1 MRARSALL
9 LLLAAWA
16 HPYQAEAQTF
26 ELVPEAR
33 SAHVGD
39 PIPFRATVRLD
50 SGQALIDVAPHPLLP
65 PGDGIALL
73 TADTLRPARD
83 GSLQGRVRLAFYRTG
98 LQPVPTLALL
108 YRRNPA
114 APPETLVHR
123 SVAVEIVPVLPAG
136 SQEIKDIKGLVKL
149 GAGSWELGVGFLAL
163 IAVVLLFRRWW
174 RAPEPAQPP
183 TPPPEPRDAYDEAL
197 AALAAIEREQWP
209 SRGEVAR
216 HYEAASQILRRC
228 LAEATTV
235 PSLRATTPEIVSG
248 LPPAL
253 AFDGQR
259 DRCRSVLTAADLVK
273 FARVRPDP
281 ESAAAFL
288 REIRLLLTQWQDAA
302 TGSEPADAIR

>member
-1 MRARSALL
+1 MRVRSLLL
-9 LLLAAWA
+9 LLLAPWA
-16 HPYQAEAQTF
+16 HPSQAEAQTF

-50 SGQALIDVAPHPLLP
+50 SGQALIDVVPHPLLP

-73 TADTLRPARD
+73 TADTLRPSRD
-83 GSLQGRVRLAFYRTG
+83 GSLEGRVRLAFYRTG

-136 SQEIKDIKGLVKL
+136 NPELKDIKDLIRLSGW
-149 GAGSWELGVGFLAL
+149 GWELGFAFLGL
-163 IAVVLLFRRWW
+163 IAAGLFLYRRR
-174 RAPEPAQPP
+174 RAPEAAATPIPP
-183 TPPPEPRDAYDEAL
+183 VIRQGAYLEAL
-197 AALAAIEREQWP
+197 DALAAIEREQWP

-228 LAEATTV
+228 LDEATKV

-288 REIRLLLTQWQDAA
+288 REIRVLLTQWQDAV
-302 TGSEPADAIR
+302 TRSEPTDAIR